1 MSNTTVIDKKVL
13 NECLNEITG
22 RWVLHHFQN
31 RRRVLRHRL
40 GFPFQIR
47 FVGLHPHR
55 PPPTAQPQLGFPEL
69 PGLKKRVFVQLGF
82 QDSSSQKTKK
92 LKSKNR
98 IHISHTKRSFFFYCN
113 LAKRYIKQYNAVE
126 LSALGMAIPTLI
138 TIAESLKS
146 NGVAVEKSIST
157 STVVSKLDGE
167 DGRIVFKAQLAIL
180 LGKAEELEETA
191 VPVAAA

>member
-1 MSNTTVIDKKVL
+1 MDQWIVRV
-13 NECLNEITG
+13 NEVKEEDYGYLMKIRV
-22 RWVLHHFQN
+22 RWSSK
-31 RRRVLRHRL
+31 
-40 GFPFQIR
+40 IR
-47 FVGLHPHR
+47 
-55 PPPTAQPQLGFPEL
+55 
-69 PGLKKRVFVQLGF
+69 
-82 QDSSSQKTKK
+82 
-92 LKSKNR
+92 
-98 IHISHTKRSFFFYCN
+98 
-113 LAKRYIKQYNAVE
+113 RYIKQYNAVE